1 MLRGISK
8 EAQIAIVEIRKSLE
22 RDLRIELPA
31 IESARTGKRSGQVN
45 PAILNH
51 CGDVDVVLNFRP
63 LLHHGSLGSREIEQA
78 RYPQA
83 VPGRDVR
90 RRKPRK
96 SRKSKKG
103 EPHRSIS
110 VNDDAQGIR
119 RALRD
124 GCAGHKGNACRQFN
138 RVELLFSEKVEIHG
152 LSVAK
157 MQRNRRPAIEHEFR
171 RNVGKL
177 LPKPPLRIGENI
189 ETWLKVVA
197 HGAAII
203 AEPGTKMKRLQL
215 VGFRKT
221 TVNFPSTRRGHRLRE
236 VALHVDFT
244 GTTAHGLGVVPSL
257 HTEHRVHAQAES
269 LFDA

>member
-171 RNVGKL
+171 RNGGKL
-177 LPKPPLRIGENI
+177 LPKPLLRIGENI
-189 ETWLKVVA
+189 ETWRKVIA
-197 HGAAII
+197 HAASNISETGA
-203 AEPGTKMKRLQL
+203 KKKRLQS
-215 VGFRKT
+215 VGSYGNRVATPSAAGSPRKK
-221 TVNFPSTRRGHRLRE
+221 SL
-236 VALHVDFT
+236 
-244 GTTAHGLGVVPSL
+244 GTA
-257 HTEHRVHAQAES
+257 
-269 LFDA
+269 